1 MIKLQNTIKKLH
13 NTASSVAFIKKALFV
28 YIIPVYLQKSSKSSQ
43 NILKSHLTKHIQ
55 DLYSFSIRYNDLRT
69 LLLSEIG
76 HVFGEAIIF
85 STTKSL
91 AKHRYLSIK
100 TKKPRNLQIS
110 LDRKNKFSLSI
121 ILFE

>member
-1 MIKLQNTIKKLH
+1 MLTFCKLNIAVL
-13 NTASSVAFIKKALFV
+13 
-28 YIIPVYLQKSSKSSQ
+28 Y
-43 NILKSHLTKHIQ
+43 NILVKFIVLFFFFNFYFH
-55 DLYSFSIRYNDLRT
+55 FDLRT